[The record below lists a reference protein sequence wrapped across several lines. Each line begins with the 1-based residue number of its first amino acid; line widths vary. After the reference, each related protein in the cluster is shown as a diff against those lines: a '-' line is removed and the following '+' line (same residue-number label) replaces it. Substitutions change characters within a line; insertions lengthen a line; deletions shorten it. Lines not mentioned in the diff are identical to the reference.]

1 MGTKNR
7 LVTTR
12 VWEHIET
19 NPYRWEFD
27 YIIRKVKKFCSM
39 YGQEVVSIVRDYD

>member
-1 MGTKNR
+1 MKTKQR

-12 VWEHIET
+12 VWDRIET
-19 NPYRWEFD
+19 NAYRGEFD

-39 YGQEVVSIVRDYD
+39 YGQEVVSIVRDYN